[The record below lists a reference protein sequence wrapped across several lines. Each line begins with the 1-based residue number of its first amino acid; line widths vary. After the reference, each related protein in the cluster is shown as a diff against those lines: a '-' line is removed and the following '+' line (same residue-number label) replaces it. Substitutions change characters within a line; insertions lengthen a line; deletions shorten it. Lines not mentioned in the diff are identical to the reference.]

1 MRVLMVVESPAAER
15 NKAGAV
21 QAGGGGALGGGA
33 AMGKGGWGD
42 LGLQFHKGVFGWP
55 GRTGRGTG
63 AGTGGRD
70 LLALLP
76 LSGLPG
82 KSNSVLQSLRPR
94 RPSKARE
101 PVSPSPRAR

>member
-1 MRVLMVVESPAAER
+1 MRVLMVAESPAAER

-21 QAGGGGALGGGA
+21 QSGWGWGGGA

-42 LGLQFHKGVFGWP
+42 LGLQLHKGVFSGWP

-94 RPSKARE
+94 RPSGAKE
-101 PVSPSPRAR
+101 PVTHSLRAR